1 MIPVVTAVNYI
12 AKLLDARGGSEEYS
26 HDEILVFEILRVLEA
41 AYADVVIE
49 YSQNQRT
56 WWCLLPA
63 IRLREVVVP
72 APDPLTAVAGV
83 NDVLLPIGVVLHP
96 NDADEGARSFFER
109 TLIVPQ
115 YEAATTWRHQVST
128 VAPRAITQRYAR
140 HRYTIRNGQLWIAVA
155 GGFEYRVF
163 VWYIPT
169 PSFAMD
175 GSSVIN
181 LASPAAWDV
190 VHRAARLMATR
201 DRQARR
207 VGLQQTVQTLEQ
219 AQNLAVSAVMQ
230 SPELKGEV

>member
-26 HDEILVFEILRVLEA
+26 HDEILVFEILRALEA

-63 IRLREVVVP
+63 IRVREVVGTVV
-72 APDPLTAVAGV
+72 D
-83 NDVLLPIGVVLHP
+83 DVLLPIGVVLHP
-96 NDADEGARSFFER
+96 YNVEENNRSFFER

-115 YEAATTWRHQVST
+115 YEAAATWRHQVST
-128 VAPRAITQRYAR
+128 VASRAITQRYAR
-140 HRYTIRNGQLWIAVA
+140 HRYTIRNGQLWIAVP
-155 GGFEYRVF
+155 GGSDYRVF
-163 VWYIPT
+163 VWYIPA
-169 PSFAMD
+169 PAFAMD

-181 LASPAAWDV
+181 LADPAAWDV

-207 VGLQQTVQTLEQ
+207 IGLQQTVQTLEQ

>member
-26 HDEILVFEILRVLEA
+26 HDEILVFEILRALEA
-41 AYADVVIE
+41 AYAEVVIE

-63 IRLREVVVP
+63 IRVREVVGTV
-72 APDPLTAVAGV
+72 VA
-83 NDVLLPIGVVLHP
+83 DVLLPIGVVLHP
-96 NDADEGARSFFER
+96 SNVEENNRSFFER

-115 YEAATTWRHQVST
+115 YEAAATWRHQVTT
-128 VAPRAITQRYAR
+128 VASRAITQRYAR
-140 HRYTIRNGQLWIAVA
+140 HRYTIRNGQLWIAVP
-155 GGFEYRVF
+155 GGSNYRVF
-163 VWYIPT
+163 VWYIPAPT
-169 PSFAMD
+169 FAMD
-175 GSSVIN
+175 GDSVIN

-190 VHRAARLMATR
+190 VHRAARLLATR

-219 AQNLAVSAVMQ
+219 AQNLAVGAVVQ

>member
-26 HDEILVFEILRVLEA
+26 HDEVFVFEILRALEA
-41 AYADVVIE
+41 AYVEVVIE

-63 IRLREVVVP
+63 IRVREVVGTV
-72 APDPLTAVAGV
+72 VA
-83 NDVLLPIGVVLHP
+83 DVLLPIGVVLHP
-96 NDADEGARSFFER
+96 SNVEENNRGFFER

-115 YEAATTWRHQVST
+115 YEAAATWRHQVTT
-128 VAPRAITQRYAR
+128 VASRAITQRYAR
-140 HRYTIRNGQLWIAVA
+140 HRYTIRNGQLWIAVP
-155 GGFEYRVF
+155 GGSDYRVF
-163 VWYIPT
+163 VWYIPAPT
-169 PSFAMD
+169 FAMD

-190 VHRAARLMATR
+190 VHRAARLLATR

-207 VGLQQTVQTLEQ
+207 IGLQQTVQTLEQ
-219 AQNLAVSAVMQ
+219 AQNLAVGAVVQ

>member
-26 HDEILVFEILRVLEA
+26 HDEILVFEILRALEA
-41 AYADVVIE
+41 AYAEVVIE
-49 YSQNQRT
+49 YSRNQRT

-63 IRLREVVVP
+63 IRVRGVIASWV
-72 APDPLTAVAGV
+72 DPLTVAVGV
-83 NDVLLPIGVVLHP
+83 GDVLLPIGVVLHP
-96 NDADEGARSFFER
+96 NTPDEGNRSFCER

-128 VAPRAITQRYAR
+128 VAPRAIAQRYAR
-140 HRYTIRNGQLWIAVA
+140 HRYTIRNGQLLISVEGGA
-155 GGFEYRVF
+155 GYQVL
-163 VWYIPT
+163 VWYIPA
-169 PSFAMD
+169 PAFAMD

-181 LASPAAWDV
+181 LAAPAAWDV
-190 VHRAARLMATR
+190 VHRAARLLATR

-207 VGLQQTVQTLEQ
+207 IGLQQTVQTLEQ
-219 AQNLAVSAVMQ
+219 AQSLAVGAVVQ